1 MAINIKFDAAG
12 NPEPPSIIL
21 ATKNGNKLGLLNVN
35 ADSIE
40 LNDKLKISEISF
52 TLNKYIDGKLN
63 N

>member
-1 MAINIKFDAAG
+1 MAINIKFDTAG

-40 LNDKLKISEISF
+40 LNDKLKVSEISF
-52 TLNKYIDGKLN
+52 TLNKYVDGKFMG
-63 N
+63 